1 MATCTTEEVRITD
14 SDIITW
20 LRPYYFQ
27 LSKAQDIA
35 YLDCVICLRD
45 TLQIIKHMS
54 EYDSTG
60 SRALLGNQLS
70 EVNTETFDKTVLSL
84 KNEEKYLWAEGHKA
98 NSKEQDVIIFVE
110 IPKDK
115 AERRKVVAQII
126 RNSFSK
132 RRYTC
137 TIG

>member
-1 MATCTTEEVRITD
+1 MVTRTTEEVRITD

-45 TLQIIKHMS
+45 TLQITKHMS
-54 EYDSTG
+54 EYDSEG
-60 SRALLGNQLS
+60 NRALLKNQLTN
-70 EVNTETFDKTVLSL
+70 VDTETFDKTILSL
-84 KNEEKYLWAEGHKA
+84 KEEEKYLWAEGHKT

-110 IPKDK
+110 IPEDE

-126 RNSFSK
+126 RSSFSK

>member
-20 LRPYYFQ
+20 LRPYYSQ

-54 EYDSTG
+54 EYDGTG
-60 SRALLGNQLS
+60 SRALLKNQLTN
-70 EVNTETFDKTVLSL
+70 VDTETFDKTVLSL
-84 KNEEKYLWAEGHKA
+84 KNEEKYLWVEGHKA
-98 NSKEQDVIIFVE
+98 NSEEQDVIIFVE
-110 IPKDK
+110 IPK
-115 AERRKVVAQII
+115 AMIERRKEVAQII